1 LALIFDLQLIEEL
14 SEGNNSMF
22 RTISHCRICGSGHLV
37 SVMALGEQ
45 TLTGVFPRSRTDKI
59 TSGPVELVKCAAED
73 GCGLVQLKQS
83 YDLSEMY
90 GMNYGY
96 RSGLNASMVRHL
108 QSKVAKILAMGVL
121 EPGDLVIDIGSNDAT
136 TLRAYPQGQYQLVG
150 IDPTGIK
157 FSSYYPAEIRLI
169 PEFFSADAVAK
180 ALAGRKAKVITSFSM
195 FYDLEDPIAFA
206 REIEGSLDD
215 EGVWI
220 FEQSYLPAMLRT
232 NSFDTICH
240 EHLEF
245 YALKQITWIA
255 DKAGLKVLDV
265 EFNDVNGG
273 SFSITA
279 AKTTAKRQ
287 PNSGRLNK
295 VLADEMGLGLDTTQA
310 FDGFKHRVEEAR
322 NALMNFLKK
331 AKIDGKRVCGLG
343 ASTKGNV
350 LLQYYGIDDQLL
362 PEIGDVNEDKFGA
375 FTPGTLIPLVP
386 EDQVLASNPD
396 YLLVLPWH
404 FRAFFESLPKMK
416 GRTLVFP
423 LPNFEV
429 IRLAG

>member
-1 LALIFDLQLIEEL
+1 
-14 SEGNNSMF
+14 MF
-22 RTISHCRICGSGHLV
+22 KTISKCRICGSEHLA

-45 TLTGVFPRSRTDKI
+45 ALTGVFPHSRSEKI
-59 TSGPVELVKCAAED
+59 TTGPVELVKCSGVD
-73 GCGLVQLKQS
+73 GCGLVQLKQN

-108 QSKVAKILAMGVL
+108 HSKVAKILTLDVL

-136 TLRAYPQGQYQLVG
+136 TLRAYPENNFQLVG

-157 FSSYYPAEIRLI
+157 FSSYYLTEITLI
-169 PEFFSADAVAK
+169 AEFFSADVVAK
-180 ALAGRKAKVITSFSM
+180 TLSGKKAKIITSFSM
-195 FYDLEDPIAFA
+195 LYDLEDPIAFA
-206 REIEGSLDD
+206 REIEASLSDD
-215 EGVWI
+215 GVWI

-245 YALKQITWIA
+245 YALKQINWIA

-279 AKTTAKRQ
+279 AKISSKHQT
-287 PNSGRLNK
+287 NSEWLNK
-295 VLADEMGLGLDTTQA
+295 ILEDEVALGLDSTRA
-310 FDGFKHRVEEAR
+310 FDGFKIRVEEAR
-322 NALMNFLKK
+322 IALMSFLRE
-331 AKIDGKRVCGLG
+331 AKQNGKRVCGLG

-350 LLQYYGIDDQLL
+350 LLQYYGIDDKLL
-362 PEIGDVNEDKFGA
+362 TEIGEVNEDKFGS
-375 FTPGTLIPLVP
+375 FTPGTHIPLVS
-386 EDQVLASNPD
+386 EEKLLASNPD

-404 FRAFFESLPKMK
+404 FREFFLSSPAMK
-416 GRTLVFP
+416 GRNLVFP
-423 LPNFEV
+423 LPKFEIV
-429 IRLAG
+429 QV

>member
-1 LALIFDLQLIEEL
+1 MIK
-14 SEGNNSMF
+14 
-22 RTISHCRICGSGHLV
+22 TISKCRICGGNELL
-37 SVMALGEQ
+37 SVMSVGVQA
-45 TLTGVFPRSRTDKI
+45 LTGVFPKSAEELI
-59 TSGPVELVKCAAED
+59 TSGLVELVQCSSVG

-96 RSGLNASMVRHL
+96 RSGLNSSMVKHL
-108 QSKVAKILAMGVL
+108 QAKVKKILASGVL
-121 EPGDLVIDIGSNDAT
+121 QPGDIVIDIGSNDAT
-136 TLRAYPQGQYQLVG
+136 TLRSYPENQYKLVG

-157 FSSYYPAEIRLI
+157 FNSYYPPEIMLV

-180 ALAGRKAKVITSFSM
+180 AVNNKKAKVITSFSM

-206 REIEGSLDD
+206 CEIEGSLAD

-245 YALKQITWIA
+245 YALKQINWIA
-255 DKAGLKVLDV
+255 KKAGLKVLDV
-265 EFNDVNGG
+265 EFNDINGG

-279 AKTTAKRQ
+279 AKVSSKFE
-287 PNSGRLNK
+287 PNTEKLEK
-295 VLADEMGLGLDTTQA
+295 ILADESALGLDTTKA
-310 FDGFKHRVEEAR
+310 FDEFKLRVEVAR
-322 NALMNFLKK
+322 KELMNFLEK
-331 AKIDGKRVCGLG
+331 AKSEGKSVCGLG

-350 LLQYYGIDDQLL
+350 LLQYYGIDSGLL
-362 PEIGDVNEDKFGA
+362 SAIGEVNPDKFGS
-375 FTPGTLIPLVP
+375 FTPGTLIPLIS
-386 EDQVLASNPD
+386 EAELLASNPD

-404 FRAFFESLPKMK
+404 FRNFFESLPSMK
-416 GRTLVFP
+416 GRKLVFP
-423 LPNFEV
+423 LPNFE
-429 IRLAG
+429 IIKL